1 MTTFTILL
9 ARPDYV
15 ANDNLDTFL
24 TTVEGNTPQEAV
36 DAARLEAAVADG
48 FEEIDLIDYAVLIVI
63 AGKHDD
69 LSYLIDDERPP

>member
-15 ANDNLDTFL
+15 ANDNLL
-24 TTVEGNTPQEAV
+24 TTAEGNTPQEAV

-69 LSYLIDDERPP
+69 LSHLIDNE